1 MRGDVLGIARI
12 GVNDLRT
19 VRYSIFTL
27 VRNAIAYHAR
37 WPQAW
42 RRPQPKR
49 SYDVAIVGGGGA
61 SALAGR

>member
-1 MRGDVLGIARI
+1 M
-12 GVNDLRT
+12 

-49 SYDVAIVGGGGA
+49 SYDVVIVGGGGA
-61 SALAGR
+61 SALADTGELSTGSSEC

>member
-1 MRGDVLGIARI
+1 M
-12 GVNDLRT
+12 

-27 VRNAIAYHAR
+27 VRNAIAYHVR

-49 SYDVAIVGGGGA
+49 SYDVVIVGGGGA
-61 SALAGR
+61 PALAGR

>member
-1 MRGDVLGIARI
+1 M
-12 GVNDLRT
+12 

-27 VRNAIAYHAR
+27 VRNAIAYHVR
-37 WPQAW
+37 WPRAW

-61 SALAGR
+61 SALADTGKPSMGSSEC